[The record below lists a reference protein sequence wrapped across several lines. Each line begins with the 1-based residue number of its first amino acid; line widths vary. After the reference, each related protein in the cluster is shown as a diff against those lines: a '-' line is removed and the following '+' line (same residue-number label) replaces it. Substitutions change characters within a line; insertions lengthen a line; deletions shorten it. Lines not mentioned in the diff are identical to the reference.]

1 MKRTEHFVFDTN
13 VIISAMILPH
23 GKSRLALDRALD
35 KGDVVVSEETLLELS
50 DKILAAK
57 FDKYIPLSERMLF
70 LQWFKKSSKLVN
82 VSEQI
87 VLSRDPDDD
96 KFLSLAVT
104 ANVDAIISG
113 DKDLL
118 VLNPFKNILIL

>member
-1 MKRTEHFVFDTN
+1 
-13 VIISAMILPH
+13 MILPH